1 MRTAVF
7 AVFVA
12 FFAALPANAFAASA
26 GQIFPTNLYT
36 THDHTQ
42 LTGLRVNL
50 PQPNCTTNPSDCA
63 DVAVLDTLDG
73 FNIQPR
79 ISIPF
84 SGPIDVST
92 VSSKTIFMIGDGH
105 VVGIN
110 QVDWEPAT
118 NTLHVESDQQLK
130 QDTTYLLVVT
140 RGVRD
145 ASGHPI
151 DAIDVKH
158 RWKGDY
164 DDEVAALPAVGAR
177 PRPRAGRHR
186 RRERLHDAEHHGDVE
201 ADPLGSFTVDRR
213 RSRSARTANAP
224 CSRCRSLTGIT
235 LNREVGTAPTFA
247 SSALPLPRALR
258 STRARSERSR
268 SARTRRRTTRTRT
281 R

>member
-26 GQIFPTNLYT
+26 GQIFPSNLYT
-36 THDHTQ
+36 TRDHTQ

-84 SGPIDVST
+84 SAPIDVST
-92 VSSKTIFMIGDGH
+92 VSSSTIFLIGDGH

-110 QVDWEPAT
+110 QIEWEPAT

-145 ASGHPI
+145 ANGHPI
-151 DAIDVKH
+151 DAIDIKH
-158 RWKGDY
+158 VGKATTTTKSS
-164 DDEVAALPAVGAR
+164 AACRG
-177 PRPRAGRHR
+177 
-186 RRERLHDAEHHGDVE
+186 
-201 ADPLGSFTVDRR
+201 
-213 RSRSARTANAP
+213 RSAAG
-224 CSRCRSLTGIT
+224 SGRSGS
-235 LNREVGTAPTFA
+235 PT
-247 SSALPLPRALR
+247 
-258 STRARSERSR
+258 
-268 SARTRRRTTRTRT
+268 
-281 R
+281 